1 MRVLRFDTFAA
12 MNHLGRPPRRTSLM
26 FALLLAGTL
35 FAGEALAKSL
45 QEALD
50 GVRAR
55 AMTNLATRVPGL
67 SAAAGKD
74 GAIVWSEGFGYADLA
89 AKKPVMPQ
97 TMFRIGS
104 ISKPLTAVGL
114 MLLVEQGRLDLDADI
129 RQYVPDF
136 PDKGA
141 VITTRQLGGHLA
153 GIRHYRGRE
162 NLSNKRFPTVR
173 SGLKIFEDD
182 PLLSRPGEK
191 FSYSSYG
198 YNLMSQVM
206 EAGAKQEFLAYMERA
221 VFQPLELRHTVPDRA
236 DHPPVERTKFYAV
249 KSGGGFETA
258 PAVDNSYKWAGGGF
272 LSTPEDLVR
281 FGLAM
286 LRPGFLKPES
296 IETMFTSQ
304 TTTAGQTTGYGLGW
318 FVRRD
323 RSGRRVFMHS
333 GGSVGGTSVLLLY
346 PDSGVVLAMTSNCSS
361 SPFDKANLDAID
373 AEFSSLPSQ
382 P

>member
-1 MRVLRFDTFAA
+1 
-12 MNHLGRPPRRTSLM
+12 MNHTGRQFRSAVKI
-26 FALLLAGTL
+26 FALLVAGVMG
-35 FAGEALAKSL
+35 AGEAFAKSL

-55 AMTNLATRVPGL
+55 AVTNLATRVPGL
-67 SAAAGKD
+67 AAAAGQD
-74 GAIVWSEGFGYADLA
+74 GKIVWSEGFGYADLA
-89 AKKPVMPQ
+89 SKKPVTPQ
-97 TMFRIGS
+97 TLFRIGS

-114 MLLVEQGRLDLDADI
+114 MLLVEQGSLDLDTDI
-129 RQYVPDF
+129 RRYVPDF

-173 SGLKIFEDD
+173 SGLKIFEND
-182 PLLSRPGEK
+182 PLLSKPGEK

-206 EAGAKQEFLAYMERA
+206 EAAAKQEFLACMERS
-221 VFQPLELRHTVPDRA
+221 VFQPLEMKHTSADWADR
-236 DHPPVERTKFYAV
+236 PPAERTKFYV
-249 KSGGGFETA
+249 HKPGGGFETA

-296 IETMFTSQ
+296 LETMFTSQ
-304 TTTAGQTTGYGLGW
+304 TTTAGQATGYGLGW

-323 RSGRRVFMHS
+323 RSGRRVLMHS

-346 PDSGVVLAMTSNCSS
+346 PESGVVLAMTSNCSS

-373 AEFSSLPSQ
+373 AEFSSVPSR